1 MRILVTG
8 ASGLLGLNLSFG
20 MIETHTIVGVD
31 RNKLSGTP
39 FEIIKADLLEP
50 GACSRLIDEVK
61 PDGVIHTAAL
71 ANVDACE
78 SDPEGARLLNTEF
91 PGQLAE
97 LCAKRDTRL
106 IHIST
111 DAVFDGTK
119 DDIYTEDDAPNPLGV
134 YAQTKLDGERAVL
147 SVNSDAAVARVNFF
161 GWSLSGTRSLSE
173 FFYNNLSKGQKANG
187 FTDVWFC
194 TMFVGDLADTLIRM
208 LEKGLSGLY
217 HTVGSEAITKY
228 DFGMRIARQ
237 FGFDEGLVQ
246 PISVEESGLKARRS
260 RNLRLSVHKLST
272 DLGAT
277 IPGVSTGIHKFYT
290 QYAQGYPQKMR
301 SYTHVGG

>member
-8 ASGLLGLNLSFG
+8 TSGLLGLNLSLG
-20 MIETHTIVGVD
+20 MIGTHTIVGAD

-39 FEIIKADLLEP
+39 FELVKADLLEP
-50 GACSRLIDEVK
+50 GVCSRLIDEVQ
-61 PDGVIHTAAL
+61 PDGIVHTAAN

-78 SDPEGARLLNTEF
+78 SDPEGARLLNAEF

-97 LCAKRDTRL
+97 LCAKRSIRM

-119 DDIYTEDDAPNPLGV
+119 DGFYIENDAPNPLGV
-134 YAQTKLDGERAVL
+134 YASTKLDGERAVL
-147 SVNSDAAVARVNFF
+147 SVNADAAVARVNFF

-173 FFYNNLSKGQKANG
+173 FFYNNLSAGKQANG

-194 TMFVGDLADTLIRM
+194 TMFVGDLADTLVRM

-217 HTVGSEAITKY
+217 HTVGSEALTKY
-228 DFGMRIARQ
+228 DFGVKIARQ
-237 FGFDEGLVQ
+237 FGFDEGLMQ
-246 PISVEESGLKARRS
+246 PISVDESGLKAKRS

-272 DLGAT
+272 ALGNE
-277 IPGVSTGIHKFYT
+277 IPGVSTGIQKFYT
-290 QYAQGYPQKMR
+290 QFTQGYPQKMR
-301 SYTHVGG
+301 GYQQL